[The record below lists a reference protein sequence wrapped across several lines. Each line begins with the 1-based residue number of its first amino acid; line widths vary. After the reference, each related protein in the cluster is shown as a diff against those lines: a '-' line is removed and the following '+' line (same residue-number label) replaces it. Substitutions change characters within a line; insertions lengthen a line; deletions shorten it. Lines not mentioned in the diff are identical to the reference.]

1 MSTVRSMHANE
12 SHETVEKEAEIAPS
26 VGMECNDGENKNKK
40 RKTSRQRSEV
50 WDHFTKR
57 MYSIDQ
63 ASVLC
68 SKLREVS
75 SQLFNEYNG
84 LLKVSQGEGSN
95 FSQSLSVINED
106 CDDQPHNVLN
116 IETDFQNINMS
127 LALKIGKALGSSKF
141 GLALIGSSKY
151 WFRLRKQQVK
161 YGPESCLHIHGKGF
175 TINALHFDMGVS
187 INCPKCKP
195 RRSPKGATLVGSGL
209 PAKAHFAALLTPL
222 RARPNEILAYA
233 EECQLVKPT
242 DQGYVAVPDQGKYYR
257 YHRRYGHSTD
267 ECQAW
272 RKDIEALVQSG
283 QQGNYID

>member
-106 CDDQPHNVLN
+106 YDDQPHNVLN
-116 IETDFQNINMS
+116 IETDFQKYLVEIGRGEQKSELDKYINEELDTQIGGGEFDILQWWKANAHRFPLLQPGSGEMKQFYGQFHDTKGVQMEENKGGYIMPIDGTVVAVKC
-127 LALKIGKALGSSKF
+127 LAERGERFEITFEVELVAMAHLCH
-141 GLALIGSSKY
+141 
-151 WFRLRKQQVK
+151 R
-161 YGPESCLHIHGKGF
+161 PESCR
-175 TINALHFDMGVS
+175 A
-187 INCPKCKP
+187 P
-195 RRSPKGATLVGSGL
+195 RWCV
-209 PAKAHFAALLTPL
+209 HD
-222 RARPNEILAYA
+222 N
-233 EECQLVKPT
+233 QLVLVYDYMPN
-242 DQGYVAVPDQGKYYR
+242 
-257 YHRRYGHSTD
+257 
-267 ECQAW
+267 
-272 RKDIEALVQSG
+272 RKLIEFCLK
-283 QQGNYID
+283 D